1 MKRVIIYPGR
11 FHPFHKG
18 HASVYNTLVKQ
29 FSNDDIFIATSDK
42 MEPPKSPF
50 SFHEK
55 AQMMQAAGVPANA
68 IKQVKMPYRPLEI
81 QEMYDEKDTIIMFAV
96 SEKDMEEDP
105 RFAFKPLKDGS
116 PSYFQPAGKNMK
128 TMDKHGYIITVPT
141 LQFTV
146 LGQPMKSASEF
157 RANFGKAD
165 YETQKKMITDLYGKY
180 DPKVHNIMSN
190 KITESNAKRLENI
203 INTVDQIKENLS
215 KEQLSNITTKVGK
228 LMIEMQVDKQ
238 RSIVESLY
246 EIDRDNI
253 MQSKVQVQGVGVYS
267 VEGLMQNIKEKLDDL
282 SNEAKTME
290 PFNYKNIK
298 SKMDT
303 GLLPLMLDS
312 LTNAF
317 NDLERTRRKGG
328 AISKGIPSNVFDDVT
343 IDLDEYAVTQGLPLK
358 VLSNVAQR
366 TDGKPFPVRM
376 YDKNVINVAP
386 KTAKKIINLYNRSA
400 KKNQKKIE
408 NLLKTYNGFA
418 QLVKIAGA

>member
-1 MKRVIIYPGR
+1 
-11 FHPFHKG
+11 
-18 HASVYNTLVKQ
+18 
-29 FSNDDIFIATSDK
+29 

-203 INTVDQIKENLS
+203 INTVDQIKENL
-215 KEQLSNITTKVGK
+215 
-228 LMIEMQVDKQ
+228 
-238 RSIVESLY
+238 
-246 EIDRDNI
+246 
-253 MQSKVQVQGVGVYS
+253 
-267 VEGLMQNIKEKLDDL
+267 
-282 SNEAKTME
+282 
-290 PFNYKNIK
+290 
-298 SKMDT
+298 
-303 GLLPLMLDS
+303 
-312 LTNAF
+312 
-317 NDLERTRRKGG
+317 
-328 AISKGIPSNVFDDVT
+328 
-343 IDLDEYAVTQGLPLK
+343 
-358 VLSNVAQR
+358 
-366 TDGKPFPVRM
+366 
-376 YDKNVINVAP
+376 
-386 KTAKKIINLYNRSA
+386 
-400 KKNQKKIE
+400 
-408 NLLKTYNGFA
+408 
-418 QLVKIAGA
+418 